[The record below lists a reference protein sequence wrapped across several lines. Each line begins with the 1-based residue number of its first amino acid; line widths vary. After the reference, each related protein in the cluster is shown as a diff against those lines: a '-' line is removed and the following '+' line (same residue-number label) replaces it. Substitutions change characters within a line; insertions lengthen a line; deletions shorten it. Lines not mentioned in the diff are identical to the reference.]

1 MTANMIKGKGF
12 KGALRYNLEK
22 VEKGIA
28 EVLDHSFVTVSEK
41 SILKEI
47 QMIKVLRPNL
57 QKFFYHTSINFPPSE
72 DLTNATMTQI
82 GKDYLQ
88 ESGFTQHQY
97 IMFRHH
103 DADHPHLH
111 ILVNRINYDG
121 KVLSDSNDF
130 ARCEKILRDLEKKY
144 NLTEVISSKQAS
156 ERAITKD
163 ELEMMK
169 RTNSPSHK
177 ITLQVL
183 IKDTIASNK
192 KLSCSEFIQALEK
205 KGIHILFN
213 QASTGFVSG
222 ITYSYEGMIVTGAK
236 LGNDYKWASIKNTI
250 DYEQE
255 RDRAAI
261 HQANDRTKSSQSITR
276 TSTPH
281 PERNPIAL
289 SQSSGQPSTAN
300 HQRENSKQ
308 HDRRQPQ
315 TGTRGKHATQSANS
329 KTARLNNLSSENS
342 KGLSLAAL
350 LDGHPHGNLIEPVN
364 QPDLGFQNGLKKR
377 KRKKRKKIL

>member
-1 MTANMIKGKGF
+1 MIKGKGF
-12 KGALRYNLEK
+12 RGALRYNLEK
-22 VEKGIA
+22 VSKGVA
-28 EVLDHSFVTVSEK
+28 EVLDHSFVSVSEK

-57 QKFFYHTSINFPPSE
+57 QKYFYHTSINFPPTE
-72 DLTNATMTQI
+72 DLTNEKMVLI

-88 ESGFTQHQY
+88 ESGFTQNQY

-144 NLTEVISSKQAS
+144 NLTEVISSKQAQ

-169 RTNSPSHK
+169 RTNTPSHK
-177 ITLQVL
+177 MTLQVM
-183 IKDTIASNK
+183 IKDAITSNK
-192 KLSCSEFIQALEK
+192 KLTCSEFIQALES
-205 KGIHILFN
+205 KGINLLFN

-236 LGNDYKWASIKNTI
+236 LGNDYKWASIKNKI

-261 HQANDRTKSSQSITR
+261 HQANDRTKSNPSIIRTGAPDSERNSIT
-276 TSTPH
+276 
-281 PERNPIAL
+281 L
-289 SQSSGQPSTAN
+289 SQSSRQQSATS
-300 HQRENSKQ
+300 HQRENPKLHNRKQ
-308 HDRRQPQ
+308 SQ
-315 TGTRGKHATQSANS
+315 TGLRGKLVTQSANT
-329 KTARLNNLSSENS
+329 KAIRLNNLGSENS
-342 KGLSLAAL
+342 KGLDLATL
-350 LDGHPHGNLIEPVN
+350 LDGHHHGNLIEPVN
-364 QPDLGFQNGLKKR
+364 QPDLGVENR
-377 KRKKRKKIL
+377 MKRKKRKRRRRRL

>member
-22 VEKGIA
+22 VDKGIA
-28 EVLDHSFVTVSEK
+28 EVLDHSFVAVSEK
-41 SILKEI
+41 SILKEV

-57 QKFFYHTSINFPPSE
+57 QKYFYHTSINFPPSE

-88 ESGFTQHQY
+88 ESGFTQNQY

-169 RTNSPSHK
+169 RTNTPSHK
-177 ITLQVL
+177 MILQVL
-183 IKDTIASNK
+183 IKDTITSNK
-192 KLSCSEFIQALEK
+192 KLTCSEFIQALES
-205 KGIHILFN
+205 KGINLLFN

-222 ITYSYEGMIVTGAK
+222 ISYSYERMIITGAK

-261 HQANDRTKSSQSITR
+261 HQANDRTKSNSSIFR
-276 TSTPH
+276 TGTPH
-281 PERNPIAL
+281 PERNSVTL
-289 SQSSGQPSTAN
+289 SQGSGQSSTAN
-300 HQRENSKQ
+300 HKRENSKQ
-308 HDRRQPQ
+308 HDRKQSQ
-315 TGTRGKHATQSANS
+315 TGARGKHVTRSANS
-329 KTARLNNLSSENS
+329 KTSHLNNLNSENS
-342 KGLSLAAL
+342 KGLDLATL
-350 LDGHPHGNLIEPVN
+350 LDGRSHGNLIESVN
-364 QPDLGFQNGLKKR
+364 QSDLGFQNGLKKR
-377 KRKKRKKIL
+377 KRKRL

>member
-12 KGALRYNLEK
+12 RGALRYNLEK
-22 VEKGIA
+22 VSKGIA

-57 QKFFYHTSINFPPSE
+57 QKYFYHTSINFPPSE
-72 DLTNATMTQI
+72 DLTNEKMVLI

-88 ESGFTQHQY
+88 ESGFTQNQY

-111 ILVNRINYDG
+111 ILVNRINYYG

-144 NLTEVISSKQAS
+144 NLTEVISSKQAQ
-156 ERAITKD
+156 ERAMTKD

-169 RTNSPSHK
+169 RTNTPSHK
-177 ITLQVL
+177 MTLQVM
-183 IKDTIASNK
+183 IKDTITSNK
-192 KLSCSEFIQALEK
+192 KLTCSEFIQALES
-205 KGIHILFN
+205 KGINLLFN

-222 ITYSYEGMIVTGAK
+222 ISYSYQGMIVTGAK
-236 LGNDYKWASIKNTI
+236 LGNDYKWASIKNSI
-250 DYEQE
+250 NYEQE

-261 HQANDRTKSSQSITR
+261 HQANDRTKSSQSIIR
-276 TSTPH
+276 RGTPD
-281 PERNPIAL
+281 PERDSITL
-289 SQSSGQPSTAN
+289 SQSSRQQSTTSHQP
-300 HQRENSKQ
+300 ENIKL
-308 HDRRQPQ
+308 HDREQSQ
-315 TGTRGKHATQSANS
+315 TGARGKHLTKPANS
-329 KTARLNNLSSENS
+329 KASRVNNLASENS
-342 KGLSLAAL
+342 KGLDLATL
-350 LDGHPHGNLIEPVN
+350 LDGHSHGNLIDPVN
-364 QPDLGFQNGLKKR
+364 QPDLGVENRVRRR
-377 KRKKRKKIL
+377 KRKKRRGL